1 MDVSSER
8 IEPSFQLVGVMGWRE
23 RERERPWTQRRGVG
37 DRKENTSKGR
47 ESIILGFFFP
57 KL

>member
-8 IEPSFQLVGVMGWRE
+8 IEPSFQLVGVMGW

-47 ESIILGFFFP
+47 ESIIWGFFFP